1 MWIRKPACVKRR
13 GIHQGTVGGQ
23 SILYPRSVGIDLPGL
38 FLLHDDEA
46 IGLEQ
51 ARIILGQVHAAAP
64 TEISPKAGTGDTRRN
79 LNLGAT
85 ITISSAFSRKPVPL
99 VITSATESP

>member
-1 MWIRKPACVKRR
+1 MMLKDF
-13 GIHQGTVGGQ
+13 HQRALGRFAFG
-23 SILYPRSVGIDLPGL
+23 
-38 FLLHDDEA
+38 DEA

-64 TEISPKAGTGDTRRN
+64 TEISPEVGTGDTSRK

-85 ITISSAFSRKPVPL
+85 ITISSALSRKPVPL